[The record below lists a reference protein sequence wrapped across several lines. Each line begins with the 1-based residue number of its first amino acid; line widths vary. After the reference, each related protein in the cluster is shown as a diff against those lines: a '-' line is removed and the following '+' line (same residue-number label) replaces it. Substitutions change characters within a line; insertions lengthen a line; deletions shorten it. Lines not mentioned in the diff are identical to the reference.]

1 MDNKYLP
8 IPIANPISRFEPF
21 NAYFDCPSGN
31 FLIIIKFGCRY
42 TFYNIATINTNIF
55 GQYSRHLIV
64 DLIISATLD
73 QKLLDLGTVEP

>member
-8 IPIANPISRFEPF
+8 IPIADPIYRFEPF
-21 NAYFDCPSGN
+21 SAYFDRPSGN
-31 FLIIIKFGCRY
+31 FLTIIKFGCRH

-64 DLIISATLD
+64 DLIVSATLD
-73 QKLLDLGTVEP
+73 QSY